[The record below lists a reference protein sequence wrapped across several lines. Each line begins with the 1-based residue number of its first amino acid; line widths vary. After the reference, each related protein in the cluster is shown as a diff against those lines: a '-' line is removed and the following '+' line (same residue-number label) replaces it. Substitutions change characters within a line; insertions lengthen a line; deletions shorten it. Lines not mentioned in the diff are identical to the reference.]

1 MAGGR
6 DEPRAV
12 RQGEELDLE
21 ALTPYLDDVLGGLD
35 GPLEVQQFPSGHSNL
50 TYLLAAGEREMV
62 LRRPPFGAA
71 VKSGHDMGREFRV
84 LSGLI
89 KVYDKV
95 PRPLHFC
102 EGPEVIGAPFYLME
116 RVRGIILR
124 GTRPKVEMP
133 PPRMR
138 ACCEALVDNL
148 VDIHGLD
155 VEAAG
160 LEDLGRPDGYVER
173 QISGWT
179 RRYGKARTDDL
190 PEMETVAA
198 WLAENMPPE
207 SGAGL
212 IHNDYKYDNV
222 VLDADDPTRIVGVLD
237 WEMATLGDP
246 LMDLGSTLGYWIEA
260 GDADRL
266 GMLPFGPT
274 MIEGNLSRLEVAER
288 YAERSGRSI
297 EHLLFYYV
305 YAVFKIAVII
315 QQIYA
320 RYVHGHTKDP
330 RFAMFGVGVKL
341 LAETA
346 ARALEVGRIDRVWE

>member
-12 RQGEELDLE
+12 RAGEELDIAVLE
-21 ALTPYLDDVLGGLD
+21 PYLDGVLGGLE
-35 GPLEVQQFPSGHSNL
+35 GPLSVQQFPSGHSNL
-50 TYLLAAGEREMV
+50 TYCLAAGEREMV

-71 VKSGHDMGREFRV
+71 VKSGHDMGREYRV

-89 KVYDKV
+89 RVYDKV

-102 EGPEVIGAPFYLME
+102 EDESVIGAPFYLME

-124 GTRPKVEMP
+124 GTRPKVQLP
-133 PPRMR
+133 PDRMR
-138 ACCEALVDNL
+138 ACCESLVDNL
-148 VDIHGLD
+148 VDIHAVD

-160 LEDLGRPDGYVER
+160 LGQLGRPEGYVER
-173 QISGWT
+173 QVTGWT
-179 RRYGKARTDDL
+179 RRYGNARTDDL
-190 PEMETVAA
+190 PEMESVAG
-198 WLAENMPPE
+198 WLAQNMPPV
-207 SGAGL
+207 AGSSL

-222 VLDADDPTRIVGVLD
+222 VLDAADPTRIVGVLD
-237 WEMATLGDP
+237 WEMATVGDP
-246 LMDLGSTLGYWIEA
+246 LMDLGTSLGYWIEA

-274 MIEGNLSRLEVAER
+274 MIEGNLGRLEVAER
-288 YAERSGRSI
+288 YAQRSGRNLD
-297 EHLLFYYV
+297 HLLFYYV

-320 RYVHGHTKDP
+320 RFVRGHTQDP

-341 LAETA
+341 LGETA
-346 ARALEVGRIDRVWE
+346 ARAIEVQRIDRVWE